1 LPELS
6 GTTDEAP
13 RRIGWAVLLM
23 LGATLCFAALDATS
37 KHLSK
42 TYPVPMMVWGRYTF
56 HCLMM
61 VIFLAPSMRQQLIAT
76 ARPGAQIVRA
86 MMLVGTT
93 GFSMKGFSLMP
104 LAESTA
110 FLFVTPLVVVLLSH
124 WWLKEVISLKHW
136 LAVATGFGGA
146 LLIARPGG
154 ALNVEGIVWMS
165 LAAACYAIY
174 QIQTRQL
181 SPTENT
187 VTMLFYTALIG
198 TLSMTL
204 AAPLYWGGPKPSLFD
219 AALIASLGLYG
230 GTGHLMLTRAFRYA
244 AASFLSPLLYAQ
256 LVWASFFGIA
266 VYSHIPDMLSVMG
279 MTIIVASSISIAL
292 FIKPVAPPAHE
303 PRSEAKGRDTTC

>member
-6 GTTDEAP
+6 GTTDAAP

-61 VIFLAPSMRQQLIAT
+61 VIFLGPSMRQQLIAT
-76 ARPGAQIVRA
+76 SRPAAQIIRA

-124 WWLKEVISLKHW
+124 WLLKESVSLKHW
-136 LAVATGFGGA
+136 LAVAAGFGGA

-154 ALNVEGIVWMS
+154 ALNLEGIIWMS
-165 LAAACYAIY
+165 LAATCYAIY

-198 TLSMTL
+198 TISMTF
-204 AAPLYWGGPKPSLFD
+204 AAPLYWGGPTPTLFD

-256 LVWASFFGIA
+256 LVWASFFGIV
-266 VYSHIPDMLSVMG
+266 VYDHLPDALSIIG
-279 MTIIVASSISIAL
+279 MAIIAASSISIAL
-292 FIKPVAPPAHE
+292 LIKPAAPQAHA
-303 PRSEAKGRDTTC
+303 PQSAVTGRDKAC